1 MHFFLRYFMRTIN
14 LQSRTESLIYHTCVY
29 SCFSLLQTKP
39 FIELKLCKKLSGHL
53 NVFWWYAKRISF
65 LLGFLPNSRL
75 VVKEIR
81 RPSDGLQLLAIRT
94 FELITETTSNTA
106 PLGRSYRQKE
116 FANMGATLQRA
127 LWNFLSFFQFFLIF
141 VVVYRIMNFGKSYI
155 DQLMIK
161 CANHNAEQI
170 LAAVTKRGKALT
182 IWDKF
187 YPITKG
193 CL

>member
-1 MHFFLRYFMRTIN
+1 MRTIN
-14 LQSRTESLIYHTCVY
+14 LQSRTESLISHTCVY

-39 FIELKLCKKLSGHL
+39 FIELKLFKKLSGHL

-65 LLGFLPNSRL
+65 LLVFLPNSRL

-81 RPSDGLQLLAIRT
+81 RPSDGLQLLGIRT

-116 FANMGATLQRA
+116 FANMGATLQSA
-127 LWNFLSFFQFFLIF
+127 LWNFLSFLQFFFPIF

-155 DQLMIK
+155 DQIKSYIDQIK

-170 LAAVTKRGKALT
+170 LAAVTKRAKALT